1 VNRMK
6 SRTSAVT
13 LAAFG
18 LATAVTLTGCSSG
31 QVSQSANQLPA
42 VNGTATTIGNEK
54 AGVDLRNVYLRAPQ
68 TRDFVKPG
76 TMVELLFVATNKSP
90 DNPDKLI
97 GISSDAGEVLVNG
110 GTTVPAGGVLLVG
123 TPDGQKQTLP
133 RSEDATTSVAMVA
146 LTKPISNGLNYNFTF
161 KFQNA
166 GEKTIAVP
174 ISAGEAPRREGGE
187 AAAPAPAGGG
197 EGHH

>member
-1 VNRMK
+1 
-6 SRTSAVT
+6 
-13 LAAFG
+13 
-18 LATAVTLTGCSSG
+18 
-31 QVSQSANQLPA
+31 
-42 VNGTATTIGNEK
+42 
-54 AGVDLRNVYLRAPQ
+54 
-68 TRDFVKPG
+68 
-76 TMVELLFVATNKSP
+76 MVELLFVATNKSP
-90 DNPDKLI
+90 ENADKLI
-97 GISSDAGEVLVNG
+97 GISSDTGEVLVNG

-133 RSEDATTSVAMVA
+133 RSEDATTSIAMVA

-174 ISAGEAPRREGGE
+174 ISAGEAPRREAGE
-187 AAAPAPAGGG
+187 AAPAPAAGG

>member
-1 VNRMK
+1 MK
-6 SRTSAVT
+6 SRASAVT

-18 LATAVTLTGCSSG
+18 LATAVTLTGCGAG

-42 VNGTATTIGNEK
+42 VNGTAATINNET

-90 DNPDKLI
+90 DTADKLL
-97 GISSDAGEVLVNG
+97 SVTSDAGEVLLNG
-110 GTTVPAGGVLLVG
+110 GTSVPAGGVLLVG
-123 TPDGQKQTLP
+123 SPDGQKQTLP

-146 LTKPISNGLNYNFTF
+146 LTKPISNGLNYDFTF

-166 GEKTIAVP
+166 GEKTISVP
-174 ISAGEAPRREGGE
+174 ISAGNAPRREAG
-187 AAAPAPAGGG
+187 AAAPAGG
-197 EGHH
+197 EEHH

>member
-1 VNRMK
+1 VNRTK

-13 LAAFG
+13 SGLAACG
-18 LATAVTLTGCSSG
+18 LAAAVTLTGCGAG
-31 QVSQSANQLPA
+31 QVSQTANQMPA
-42 VNGTATTIGNEK
+42 VNGTNATLGDAS

-76 TMVELLFVATNKSP
+76 SMVELLFVATNKSP
-90 DNPDKLI
+90 DKADKLLE
-97 GISSDAGEVLVNG
+97 ISSDTGEVLLNG

-123 TPDGQKQTLP
+123 TPDGQKQSLP
-133 RSEDATTSVAMVA
+133 RSEDATSSIAMVA

-166 GEKTIAVP
+166 GEKTVSVP
-174 ISAGEAPRREGGE
+174 ISAGDAERRD
-187 AAAPAPAGGG
+187 ADPVAAGGG
-197 EGHH
+197 EEHH

>member
-1 VNRMK
+1 MK

>member
-1 VNRMK
+1 MN
-6 SRTSAVT
+6 
-13 LAAFG
+13 
-18 LATAVTLTGCSSG
+18 GCSAG

-42 VNGTATTIGNEK
+42 VNGTAATLGNEK

-76 TMVELLFVATNKSP
+76 SMVELLFVATNKSP
-90 DNPDKLI
+90 DNADKLV
-97 GISSDAGEVLVNG
+97 GISSDTGEVLLNG
-110 GTTVPAGGVLLVG
+110 STTVPAGGVLLVG

-133 RSEDATTSVAMVA
+133 RSEDATTSIAMVA
-146 LTKPISNGLNYNFTF
+146 LTKPISNGLNYSFTF

-166 GEKTIAVP
+166 GEKTIEVP

-187 AAAPAPAGGG
+187 GAAAPAPAGG